1 MDQPHLICNAF
12 AGPPWVS
19 QHCVRTGIAV
29 RAFGAR
35 NNLTAR
41 RCCYYLREVV
51 MLRLLS
57 RGLLVTALGLSYIA
71 YNAPAAYAQDDDFD
85 DEEEGDGEGKGGGE
99 GDSEEGDDEEDDKDQ
114 PPITAGGLFTL
125 KSYPV
130 REISRPLSMTQKI
143 VQVRASAG
151 TDISAKGAFES
162 GGLSVEGLYGYT
174 DNFALM
180 GGFTNAYNMKQF
192 GLYFGFEGAL
202 AYDLVNLRLAANVY
216 RNAIPGFGFFCKPVS
231 SADNVNQTLPLP
243 SQCASN
249 GATIVSLPDGNY
261 TAGGTKFSIDI
272 GLPFRYAIKP
282 EIAIVALQTLMSID
296 FNSVSKGYVRAEPKD
311 FAGPDN
317 DGDGMPDETITVLT
331 NVPVGN
337 GAKPD
342 LKPSIGIATNPVAP
356 LSVVIFAQLRI
367 PDFDTEAG
375 AFQVPVTGRLQFSP
389 NQKFDIG
396 LEFTL
401 LNVKPPE
408 GQSAIDNRFIAL
420 FVQARAGQ

>member
-1 MDQPHLICNAF
+1 
-12 AGPPWVS
+12 
-19 QHCVRTGIAV
+19 
-29 RAFGAR
+29 
-35 NNLTAR
+35 
-41 RCCYYLREVV
+41 

-57 RGLLVTALGLSYIA
+57 RGLLVTALGLGYVA
-71 YNAPAAYAQDDDFD
+71 LGAAPAYAQDDDFD
-85 DEEEGDGEGKGGGE
+85 DEEGDGEKGEKGDS
-99 GDSEEGDDEEDDKDQ
+99 DSEEDGEEEEDKDQ
-114 PPITAGGLFTL
+114 PAITAGGLFTL
-125 KSYPV
+125 KTYPV

-143 VQVRASAG
+143 VQVRAAAG

-162 GGLSVEGLYGYT
+162 GGLSVEAIYGQT
-174 DNFALM
+174 DNFALI

-192 GLYFGFEGAL
+192 GAYFGFEGAL

-216 RNAIPGFGFFCKPVS
+216 RNALPEFDFFCKPVS
-231 SADNVNQTLPLP
+231 SADMLDQTIPLP
-243 SQCASN
+243 EGNDGMRGTADDQCADQNATVVNLPN
-249 GATIVSLPDGNY
+249 GDY

-296 FNSVSKGYVRAEPKD
+296 FNSVDKGYTRQQTRRALAP
-311 FAGPDN
+311 GPDGLPET
-317 DGDGMPDETITVLT
+317 GDEVMVDVVE

-342 LKPSIGIATNPVAP
+342 LKPSIGIATNPIAP
-356 LSVVIFAQLRI
+356 LSVIIFAQLRI

-408 GQSAIDNRFIAL
+408 GQSPIDNRFIAL
-420 FVQARAGQ
+420 FVQGRAGK

>member
-1 MDQPHLICNAF
+1 LP
-12 AGPPWVS
+12 
-19 QHCVRTGIAV
+19 
-29 RAFGAR
+29 
-35 NNLTAR
+35 
-41 RCCYYLREVV
+41 EVV

-57 RGLLVTALGLSYIA
+57 RGLLALGIGYVA
-71 YNAPAAYAQDDDFD
+71 YATPAFAQDDDFE
-85 DEEEGDGEGKGGGE
+85 DEEEGDGEGGEKGDS
-99 GDSEEGDDEEDDKDQ
+99 DSEEGDEEEEDKDQ
-114 PPITAGGLFTL
+114 PPVTAGGLFTL
-125 KSYPV
+125 KTYPV
-130 REISRPLSMTQKI
+130 REISRPLSLTQKI
-143 VQVRASAG
+143 VQVRAAAG

-162 GGLSVEGLYGYT
+162 GGLSVEGLYGYS

-202 AYDLVNLRLAANVY
+202 AYDLVNIRLAANVY
-216 RNAIPGFGFFCKPVS
+216 RNAIPGYDFFCKPIS
-231 SADNVNQTLPLP
+231 SNDDVDQNNPVPTAMGPMGRP
-243 SQCASN
+243 QCASN
-249 GATIVSLPDGNY
+249 GAEIVNLPSGLY
-261 TAGGTKFSIDI
+261 EAGGTKFSIDI
-272 GLPFRYAIKP
+272 GLPFRYAIRP

-296 FNSVSKGYVRAEPKD
+296 FNSVKKGYTRQEPKNVTRP
-311 FAGPDN
+311 GPD
-317 DGDGMPDETITVLT
+317 GMIGTDDDEMGQVPE

-342 LKPSIGIATNPVAP
+342 LKPSIGIATNPLAP

-408 GQSAIDNRFIAL
+408 GQSPIDNRFIAL